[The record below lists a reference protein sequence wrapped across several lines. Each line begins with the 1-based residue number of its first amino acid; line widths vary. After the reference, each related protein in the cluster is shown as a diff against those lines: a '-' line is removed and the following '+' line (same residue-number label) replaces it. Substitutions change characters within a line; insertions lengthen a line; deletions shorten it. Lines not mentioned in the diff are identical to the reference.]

1 MCPGSGCALPRK
13 RGDFGKVL
21 EGDDLTWG
29 WGEGGCC
36 PRLYRGKPPEPHKQ
50 GTTSHSE
57 VVMYCHLVT
66 I

>member
-29 WGEGGCC
+29 RGDVVPGSTGENPPSHINKE
-36 PRLYRGKPPEPHKQ
+36 PRHAVKLSC
-50 GTTSHSE
+50 T
-57 VVMYCHLVT
+57 V